1 MLKVHLRRMLVVSA
15 VLGFL
20 AWFWAFR
27 TPKVYQAEVQM
38 KVGSP
43 VLTADTSMPISIRK
57 VLLAGILNDLD
68 SDTGIL
74 KSQRIF
80 KEGMDLAAKETQME
94 DLGSVQAF
102 QELFPMYDLEIP
114 GSLNQYSPDS
124 VRVVTLKVRAYSPKA
139 AAAIANN
146 VAYAFSDYRKQGAAT
161 AVRESVD
168 IVESS
173 AKSAKAKLDEIDRKI
188 RQLKVG
194 SNIVDVS
201 ESGRAL
207 TQSIEILRQKRAS
220 IEAELAGTRSSANQ
234 LQARLATLT
243 KYSDSVKSTL
253 PDPAVDGLR
262 SLVVQAESELA
273 IQRQTYEDGAPAV
286 VRAKEKLANA
296 RRKLADSE
304 KLGRS
309 IKGMGQTTVSPA
321 YNETEMS
328 IVRTQAQ
335 VKSLESQLGPI
346 NRAIIEYEQK
356 MLNMPGMEAT
366 YLNLVRNRMVSEEDY
381 QKSQK
386 WASDLRTARDSRT
399 TTIVSSADPR
409 LVEAAGP
416 VAPDVKKFVILGSFL
431 GAMIGLAYSFARESF
446 KLPIHTSWQL
456 SEMTAL
462 PVAAAIPALP
472 GALAKR
478 HTQMIKDPAFK
489 PIESFRFMAF
499 SLLAQENRPN
509 VILFSAVGDMVDSS
523 IAAAEFAVAMSKTGS
538 KTILV
543 DADLRAS
550 RLSKVFGLEGRSGVA
565 DILGRTI
572 LPGESTDLFVST
584 EHENLTILPAGTM
597 SSSGMADVL
606 TSHLQAMI
614 GDLRDKGDTVVVHCP
629 PVDVFADCSR
639 LSQYVDHCY
648 MVVSAKSTSYRS
660 IPIAQEILEKSGAKF
675 VGIVLTQASQT
686 DEPFGNSTSYRSRI

>member
-1 MLKVHLRRMLVVSA
+1 MLKVHLRRMLIVSA
-15 VLGFL
+15 TLGLL

-27 TPKVYQAEVQM
+27 TPKVYQAEVEM

-43 VLTADTSMPISIRK
+43 QLTSDNSMPISIRK
-57 VLLAGILNDLD
+57 VLLAGLLNDLD

-80 KEGMDLAAKETQME
+80 KEGMDLAAKETRDE
-94 DLGSVQAF
+94 ELGSVSMF
-102 QELFPMYDLEIP
+102 QQLYPMYELDIP
-114 GSLNQYSPDS
+114 GALNSYAPDS
-124 VRVVTLKVRAYSPKA
+124 VRVVKLKVRAMSPVA

-161 AVRESVD
+161 AVREAVD
-168 IVESS
+168 IVENSTKT
-173 AKSAKAKLDEIDRKI
+173 AKSKLDEIDRKI
-188 RQLKVG
+188 RELKVS
-194 SNIVDVS
+194 SNVVDLG

-220 IEAELAGTRSSANQ
+220 VEAELAGVLASANQ
-234 LQARLATLT
+234 LQAKLGTID
-243 KYSDSVKSTL
+243 KFSDSVQTSL
-253 PDPAVDGLR
+253 PDPGVDGLR
-262 SLVVQAESELA
+262 QLVVQAENELA
-273 IQRQTYEDGAPAV
+273 IARQTYEDAAPAV
-286 VRAKEKLANA
+286 VRAKEKLAA
-296 RRKLADSE
+296 CKSRLASAE
-304 KLGRS
+304 KNIRT
-309 IKGMGQTTVSPA
+309 IKGAGTSTLATA
-321 YNETEMS
+321 YTDTQLS
-328 IVRTQAQ
+328 LIRTQAQ
-335 VKSLESQLGPI
+335 AKSLESQLGPI
-346 NRAIIEYEQK
+346 NRSILEYEQK
-356 MLNMPGMEAT
+356 MLNMPGMEST
-366 YLNLVRNRMVSEEDY
+366 YLDLVRNRLVNEEDY
-381 QKSQK
+381 QRSQK
-386 WASDLRTARDSRT
+386 MASELRTARDSRT

-409 LVEAAGP
+409 VIEAFGP
-416 VAPDVKKFVILGSFL
+416 VAPDVKKFVILGGFL

-462 PVAAAIPALP
+462 PVAASIPALP

-478 HTQMIKDPAFK
+478 HSLMIKEPSFK

-499 SLLAQENRPN
+499 SLLAQEQRPN

-550 RLSKVFGLEGRSGVA
+550 RLSRVFGLEGRSGVA

-572 LPGESTDLFVST
+572 LPGESSDLFVST
-584 EHENLTILPAGTM
+584 EHDNLTILPAGTM

-639 LSQYVDHCY
+639 LAQYVDHCY

-660 IPIAQEILEKSGAKF
+660 IPVAQEILEKSGAKF

-686 DEPFGNSTSYRSRI
+686 EEPFGNSAAYRSRN

>member
-1 MLKVHLRRMLVVSA
+1 MLKVHLRRTLVA
-15 VLGFL
+15 AAILGLL
-20 AWFWAFR
+20 AWLWAFR

-43 VLTADTSMPISIRK
+43 TLTADTSMPINIRK
-57 VLLAGILNDLD
+57 VLLTGILNDLD

-80 KEGMDLAAKETQME
+80 KEGLDLASKELQSE
-94 DLGSVQAF
+94 DLGTVPTF
-102 QELFPMYDLEIP
+102 QQLYPMYELDIP
-114 GSLNQYSPDS
+114 ASLNSYAPDS
-124 VRVVTLKVRAYSPKA
+124 VRVVTLKVRAYTPKEA
-139 AAAIANN
+139 ASIANN
-146 VAYAFSDYRKQGAAT
+146 IAYAFSDYRKQGAAT
-161 AVRESVD
+161 AVREAVD
-168 IVESS
+168 IVDSS
-173 AKSAKAKLDEIDRKI
+173 AKTAKSRLEEIDRKI
-188 RQLKVG
+188 RQLKVS
-194 SNIVDVS
+194 SNIVDLG

-207 TQSIEILRQKRAS
+207 TQSVELLRQKRAA
-220 IEAELAGTRSSANQ
+220 IEGELEGARASATQ
-234 LQARLATLT
+234 FAARLGMMPRFT
-243 KYSDSVKSTL
+243 DSLQSSL
-253 PDPAVDGLR
+253 PDPQVDGLR
-262 SLVVQAESELA
+262 SLVLQAENELSVL
-273 IQRQTYEDGAPAV
+273 RQTYEDAAPAV
-286 VRAKEKLANA
+286 VRAKEKLAA
-296 RRKLADSE
+296 SKAKLASAE
-304 KLGRS
+304 KNIKT
-309 IKGMGQTTVSPA
+309 IKGSGTSTLSSTYLDTQT
-321 YNETEMS
+321 NL
-328 IVRTQAQ
+328 IRTQAQ

-346 NRAIIEYEQK
+346 NRNILEYEQK
-356 MLNMPGMEAT
+356 MVGMPGMEAT
-366 YLNLVRNRMVSEEDY
+366 YLDLVRNRLINEEDY

-399 TTIVSSADPR
+399 TTIVSSADPQI
-409 LVEAAGP
+409 VEAGGP
-416 VAPDVKKFVILGSFL
+416 VAPDVKKYVILGSFI

-462 PVAAAIPALP
+462 PVAASIPALP

-478 HTQMIKDPAFK
+478 HSLMIKEPNFK

-499 SLLAQENRPN
+499 SLLAQEHRPN

-584 EHENLTILPAGTM
+584 EHENLTILPAGTIG
-597 SSSGMADVL
+597 SSGMADVV

-639 LSQYVDHCY
+639 LAQYVDHCY

-660 IPIAQEILEKSGAKF
+660 IPVAQEILEKSGAKF

-686 DEPFGNSTSYRSRI
+686 EEPFGNSSAYRSRN